1 MCKHSGQKN
10 PKKNIATAKKRK
22 GKKKNRKYL
31 DFKTYLG
38 NI

>member
-10 PKKNIATAKKRK
+10 PKKNIATA
-22 GKKKNRKYL
+22 GKKKQTNRKYL